1 MGKDISAIKESSFAS
16 ILKRVLS
23 LLPMNL
29 IFDFAQ
35 KITSIYELFYMRI
48 LSQDYLKLRHSIHA
62 VT

>member
-35 KITSIYELFYMRI
+35 KITSIYELFCMRI
-48 LSQDYLKLRHSIHA
+48 LPQDYLKLRHSIHA

>member
-35 KITSIYELFYMRI
+35 KITSIYELF
-48 LSQDYLKLRHSIHA
+48 
-62 VT
+62 